1 MWPNPQKAADLVTF
15 IEEILN
21 GKFHFLCSAMEV
33 TQEINLTLKILYS
46 EFWTV
51 LDNFGQSESWE
62 HMKEIFHRIY
72 S

>member
-1 MWPNPQKAADLVTF
+1 MSPNPQKAADLVTF

-33 TQEINLTLKILYS
+33 TQGMNLTLKILYS

-51 LDNFGQSESWE
+51 LDNFGQSES
-62 HMKEIFHRIY
+62 
-72 S
+72 